1 MKIWNESDVDRWT
14 PDEDERDDFEGATRS
29 RSGLVGCCS
38 FEARHELA
46 CLVAELGPR
55 GGGDRLSW
63 NELLAERV
71 DEGAVV
77 RDAVVEMRTCG
88 QPGGADVA
96 DDLLLVHARA
106 DPHVGGDAR
115 EVVVLR
121 LVTGAMANVHLDA
134 VTAVPARMHDDPVGD
149 GAHGRA
155 DRRAVI
161 DREVRAHAAENR
173 VRPRIGEARRD
184 ARELERRLEEA
195 LPQRLTREIV
205 MSEARG

>member
-1 MKIWNESDVDRWT
+1 MGLPMRTSETS
-14 PDEDERDDFEGATRS
+14 FEGATRS
-29 RSGLVGCCS
+29 RSGLVGCCG
-38 FEARHELA
+38 FEARYEFA
-46 CLVAELGPR
+46 CLVGELGPQA
-55 GGGDRLSW
+55 GGDRLSR

-121 LVTGAMANVHLDA
+121 LVAGAMTNVHLDA
-134 VTAVPARMHDDPVGD
+134 VTAVPARMHDNPVGH
-149 GAHGRA
+149 GAYGSA
-155 DRRAVI
+155 DRRSVI